1 MASTSAKHRTQIRNG
16 FRLAGKL
23 LLGFLTIVCASW
35 LAIVETSAQDSD
47 PVKTETQRTVASLN
61 TKLKEVNQ
69 STSRDAELQAQCRVN
84 CSNAKL
90 QAEMA
95 NLKAQRLRAS
105 NELIAQIHGAVN
117 AYIIST
123 ANGSLS
129 ENNRNR
135 VEQDLKQIL
144 GETAVAE
151 PASFLL
157 DSPQGRALIV
167 FYAIGAGTAMT
178 SSTSLRAYRVS
189 GKHFKLAGTTGSDMD
204 SYGNLWAKQLHSPEL
219 PAELWLLVGGQALGA
234 NGPNIRMFRMRIYV
248 YNGEKFATKW
258 MPANVWGSFTITV
271 TRNGFRVD
279 GPYYQQENKERYD
292 SYLVAPDGLYLC
304 RPRQCE

>member
-1 MASTSAKHRTQIRNG
+1 
-16 FRLAGKL
+16 
-23 LLGFLTIVCASW
+23 LLGFLTIVFASW
-35 LAIVETSAQDSD
+35 LAVVETSAQDSD
-47 PVKTETQRTVASLN
+47 RVKTETQRTVASLN

-84 CSNAKL
+84 CSDAKL

-95 NLKAQRLRAS
+95 NLNAQRLRAS
-105 NELIAQIHGAVN
+105 NELIAQMHRAVD

-178 SSTSLRAYRVS
+178 SSTTLPAYRVS
-189 GKHFKLAGTTGSDMD
+189 GNHFKLAGTTGSDMD

-219 PAELWLLVGGQALGA
+219 PAELWLLVGGQAFGA
-234 NGPNIRMFRMRIYV
+234 NGPNIRMRIYV

-279 GPYYQQENKERYD
+279 GPYYQQENKERHD
-292 SYLVAPDGLYLC
+292 SYLVAPDALYLC